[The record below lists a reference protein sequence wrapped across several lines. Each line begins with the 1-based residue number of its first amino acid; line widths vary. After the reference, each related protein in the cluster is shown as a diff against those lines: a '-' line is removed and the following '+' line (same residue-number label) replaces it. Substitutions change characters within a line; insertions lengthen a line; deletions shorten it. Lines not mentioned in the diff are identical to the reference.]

1 MTDSPF
7 GSYLRAA
14 RARAG
19 QSQRAFAARLG
30 VSQALLSHWENGAAT
45 PRPQRLPALARALG
59 VARASLSSVYE
70 ASRAA
75 AGPPPEPRRA
85 LGVEELHAQAR
96 AHVLAHGPEK
106 LEIWVL
112 GATNLSVMRRA
123 ELLEKRWKENLLWGV
138 DYTIVW
144 ALDLVDE
151 DRFGTALSTLAAL
164 ARKAAEEFPDQRRR
178 ARADPASPA
187 FLRKAGGRDRPGRI
201 RHLAV
206 SILESPRGAMIDAYT
221 RLAAGASDGAVAA
234 PYTPGHD
241 GSDAAVSRAARALM
255 RVWHPE
261 SGVVAYRPLDA
272 TTPAAANVRLMP
284 VTERIVA
291 RIAPELE
298 ESNYW
303 FWLTPAGARRVVNAV
318 VDLEDAVLA
327 GKDRSG
333 ARPRPPRSG
342 AFARPSVAPVA
353 AGVDSAARRAAEFAR
368 DSKRDPEIGKRPSKR
383 PREGEK

>member
-1 MTDSPF
+1 MPDTPF
-7 GSYLRAA
+7 AKFLREARAA
-14 RARAG
+14 AG
-19 QSQRAFAARLG
+19 QSQRAFALRLG

-45 PRPQRLPALARALG
+45 PRPQRLVALARALG
-59 VARASLSSVYE
+59 VSRAAIQSVYE
-70 ASRAA
+70 PSRALS
-75 AGPPPEPRRA
+75 GPPPEPRRA

-96 AHVLAHGPEK
+96 AHVLAHGPER

-151 DRFGTALSTLAAL
+151 DRFGTVLSTLAGL
-164 ARKAAEEFPDQRRR
+164 ARKAAEEFPDLRRR
-178 ARADPASPA
+178 ARDDPAAPP
-187 FLRKAGGRDRPGRI
+187 FLRGRGGRDRPGRI
-201 RHLAV
+201 NHVAI
-206 SILESPRGAMIDAYT
+206 SILERPRRAMIDAYA
-221 RLAAGASDGAVAA
+221 RLASGASEGGRAA
-234 PYTPGHD
+234 PYSAGHD
-241 GSDAAVSRAARALM
+241 GSDAAVAAAARALM

-272 TTPAAANVRLMP
+272 TTPAAANIRLMP

-291 RIAPELE
+291 RVAPELE

-318 VDLEDAVLA
+318 ADLEDAVSGGGA
-327 GKDRSG
+327 ASSGKRSV
-333 ARPRPPRSG
+333 SS
-342 AFARPSVAPVA
+342 ARPSVAPVP
-353 AGVDSAARRAAEFAR
+353 AGVDIGARRAADFPR
-368 DSKRDPEIGKRPSKR
+368 DSEHRKRTAKP
-383 PREGEK
+383 PREGDQ